1 MNEHNTALSLLP
13 PSHRRPVQTAYKSMI
28 HPRLHSHRGRHLY
41 SQARRCLSTNHLSYK
56 PWVSQL
62 SDLFNIKLGIISVL
76 HACAI
81 NLYLCLYLSEWCAA
95 TSIGNLLQRS
105 VFVGEERSFQE
116 QRQPGRAE
124 AAHEL
129 VMVLLFLTVVL
140 SRTHTHTLLLSN
152 SLSQI
157 LTHLFPD
164 PVRIFHVD
172 VDHVLP
178 SIHPLTHS
186 LPVLA
191 SPACVLTCN

>member
-1 MNEHNTALSLLP
+1 
-13 PSHRRPVQTAYKSMI
+13 MI

-41 SQARRCLSTNHLSYK
+41 SYQVRRCLNTSHLSHT

-62 SDLFNIKLGIISVL
+62 SDLFNFKLSIISAL
-76 HACAI
+76 QACGI
-81 NLYLCLYLSEWCAA
+81 NLDLCLYLSEWCAA

-116 QRQPGRAE
+116 QCQPGRAE

-152 SLSQI
+152 SLSLI

-164 PVRIFHVD
+164 PVRIFRVD
-172 VDHVLP
+172 EDHVLP
-178 SIHPLTHS
+178 SIHPLTRS